1 VAGDVPK
8 GDSVGS
14 LVSCVIR
21 LCLTGSAKVHG
32 TQFCLKER
40 RLKLKRAKHYPLRL
54 APPTRWIT
62 RHFSC
67 HVDNYSGYYSLRNMP
82 LPAARYMLGRP
93 GCTGVAALLSERLS
107 RRWAFA
113 SSQQERL
120 VSAIGYGT
128 IESTGDGASGMWRP
142 ASKSRAET
150 ATRDDT
156 AAGEGSHSRASSFPF
171 YSSLENCR
179 ALQIYD
185 WGVGHPR

>member
-1 VAGDVPK
+1 MRNSALFDRVRKSPWHSILLERAQTQMEKGQTLSVAASSSCPMDH
-8 GDSVGS
+8 SS
-14 LVSCVIR
+14 LFI
-21 LCLTGSAKVHG
+21 
-32 TQFCLKER
+32 
-40 RLKLKRAKHYPLRL
+40 
-54 APPTRWIT
+54 
-62 RHFSC
+62 
-67 HVDNYSGYYSLRNMP
+67 HVDNYSRYYSLRNMP

-128 IESTGDGASGMWRP
+128 IESTGDGANGIWQP
-142 ASKSRAET
+142 ASKSSAET

-156 AAGEGSHSRASSFPF
+156 AAGEGGYSRASSFPF

-185 WGVGHPR
+185 WGVGHAR